1 MYNPDFWE
9 VRLEP
14 HDLAQYPN
22 ESGIWFDDIIEE
34 EPNRHTLNRPL
45 HALVNPIMDLIGQ
58 ALTKKQ
64 REALLLYFMHDKTQ
78 EEIAEIMSISRRVV
92 SQHLFGICRNGKQ
105 VGGAIKKIRKLCR
118 ERGILSHKIH

>member
-45 HALVNPIMDLIGQ
+45 HALVNPIISTSRKTGIGV
-58 ALTKKQ
+58 
-64 REALLLYFMHDKTQ
+64 DKRT
-78 EEIAEIMSISRRVV
+78 
-92 SQHLFGICRNGKQ
+92 CP
-105 VGGAIKKIRKLCR
+105 
-118 ERGILSHKIH
+118 

>member
-34 EPNRHTLNRPL
+34 EPNRHPPTRPL
-45 HALVNPIMDLIGQ
+45 HTLVNPIMDLIGQ

-118 ERGILSHKIH
+118 ERGILPHKIH